1 VVLAVILIVAFAA
14 LSLYL
19 WWQLV
24 TTRRAWQPEREKLG
38 ADIRFLEFKID
49 LAKRLIARDVTL
61 SQSVVWKMWDGP
73 TKQGESLSEALD
85 HEEAPD
91 SGAGNIDPLPP
102 L

>member
-1 VVLAVILIVAFAA
+1 MVLAVILIVALAA

-24 TTRRAWQPEREKLG
+24 TTRRAVQPKREQLE
-38 ADIRFLEFKID
+38 AEINFLEFKIN

-73 TKQGESLSEALD
+73 TKQVESLSEALD
-85 HEEAPD
+85 HEDAPD

-102 L
+102 P